1 MYRII
6 DTETFTYI
14 NISIRYGIN
23 QYMDIFT
30 YIDMIRIGAPLSDGW
45 ILGNRV
51 KDPTK
56 ILTCQNGLHRVF
68 RNILISKREKGII
81 PPINIY

>member
-23 QYMDIFT
+23 QYMDIST
-30 YIDMIRIGAPLSDGW
+30 YIDMIR
-45 ILGNRV
+45 
-51 KDPTK
+51 
-56 ILTCQNGLHRVF
+56 
-68 RNILISKREKGII
+68 
-81 PPINIY
+81 